1 MVITTTPSVEGKKIT
16 HYHGIVTGEA
26 IMGANIFRGP
36 VCRRAR
42 HHWRSIWR
50 L

>member
-1 MVITTTPSVEGKKIT
+1 
-16 HYHGIVTGEA
+16 
-26 IMGANIFRGP
+26 MGANIFRGP